1 MSTDYKDLIE
11 RLRSYARDYT
21 STTFHEDLVLDAAD
35 AIAAL
40 VAERDAAVADA
51 DRYSVLR
58 DGDNWPAVFANAHA
72 PEPLRGDY
80 LDDAVD
86 AARQHTAKEPKP

>member
-1 MSTDYKDLIE
+1 MSQDYKDLIA
-11 RLRSYARDYT
+11 RLRAPSIMESRADWIDRMRM
-21 STTFHEDLVLDAAD
+21 AAD

-40 VAERDAAVADA
+40 VAERDAAAADA

-58 DGDNWPAVFANAHA
+58 DGDNWPAAFANAQD

-86 AARQHTAKEPKP
+86 AARKPKA